1 MGEGGGEG
9 GGGCFGE
16 LTWSA
21 LLWGWGDHS
30 GRALRV
36 LLYQLENTR
45 SSSGRNNGKVF
56 SPFLLAQKNP
66 LLFMQQPAEK
76 LPLNLRRG
84 CVWLEDIATCHAQP
98 NLSCALASCF
108 QILVIVFNGQ
118 HMSERCCVCIPCVL
132 LVFMWVVIMFGQLG
146 TQTHIWWC
154 VGRVW
159 MGVGGES
166 ERDVC
171 IHTCIHTDT
180 HLMVCGKSEGEYV

>member
-1 MGEGGGEG
+1 MVSTPLGLGRPLGKSSKGSFIPARKRAENR
-9 GGGCFGE
+9 CFN
-16 LTWSA
+16 
-21 LLWGWGDHS
+21 
-30 GRALRV
+30 
-36 LLYQLENTR
+36 QNTR

-132 LVFMWVVIMFGQLG
+132 LVFM
-146 TQTHIWWC
+146 
-154 VGRVW
+154 
-159 MGVGGES
+159 
-166 ERDVC
+166 
-171 IHTCIHTDT
+171 
-180 HLMVCGKSEGEYV
+180 